1 MRRKLTCT
9 NRLQVL
15 LGRTLYIVY
24 PMCFYG
30 YAVHDVKA
38 INLRKEVGRV
48 MSRRLAKVSAWRTC
62 DGWFIL
68 GRDKRYM
75 WRLNIPAS
83 VGSVLVEQTWDGY
96 LTWQGE
102 VILAERISQAELQ
115 LEDLFL

>member
-1 MRRKLTCT
+1 MRRKLTCI
-9 NRLQVL
+9 NGLQVL
-15 LGRTLYIVY
+15 LGRAIHIYY

-38 INLRKEVGRV
+38 VNLRKEVGRV
-48 MSRRLAKVSAWRTC
+48 MSKRLAKVSVWRTL
-62 DGWFIL
+62 DGWHVL
-68 GRDKRYM
+68 GRGCV

-83 VGSVLVEQTWDGY
+83 VGSVYVEQTSDGF
-96 LTWQGE
+96 LTWQGK